1 MSDRYLLEPAG
12 NKPVGGIRERGMPI
26 KRERRQG
33 VGGGGGSKKTSRVEI
48 LKKQGKESIVIVKK
62 VEDFFES
69 FSTLCI
75 SGKQFMDNLI
85 VLLFHLS
92 F

>member
-33 VGGGGGSKKTSRVEI
+33 VEGSKKTSRVEI
-48 LKKQGKESIVIVKK
+48 LKKRGKESIVIVKK